1 MAAQHVEQWTALENF
16 SLACC
21 VARNGDQN
29 WYVINIVYMI
39 VNIKSKFAS
48 I

>member
-1 MAAQHVEQWTALENF
+1 MAALHDEQWSALENF

-29 WYVINIVYMI
+29 W
-39 VNIKSKFAS
+39 
-48 I
+48 

>member
-1 MAAQHVEQWTALENF
+1 MATQHVEQWTALENF

-29 WYVINIVYMI
+29 W
-39 VNIKSKFAS
+39 
-48 I
+48 